1 MCLDVTLRNLYRIRC
16 SASRRAIQSPT
27 DFSLSQRVRQQEIAR
42 SVCKHWR
49 LTVKFRSTFLWKA
62 GRKTYIL
69 LSPHMAKPAVEGCDY
84 PDDEVL
90 PMCNCWLD
98 RVTGGHLAF
107 GYAIN
112 YTIIVG
118 V

>member
-1 MCLDVTLRNLYRIRC
+1 
-16 SASRRAIQSPT
+16 
-27 DFSLSQRVRQQEIAR
+27 
-42 SVCKHWR
+42 
-49 LTVKFRSTFLWKA
+49 
-62 GRKTYIL
+62 
-69 LSPHMAKPAVEGCDY
+69 MAKPAVEGCDY

-112 YTIIVG
+112 YTITVG